1 MNLKDLKNSNVLLSI
16 FIDDLQNKE
25 ILEETLFS
33 VSKQS
38 YPVDL
43 LVLHSLEDGD
53 LETLKSMLENPKII
67 IRRNE
72 EGKLVEEESQSNSR
86 INYFLQKY
94 EPKTFANLFNNLF
107 NVALENDYEFCSMIE
122 KFDIIG
128 LRWFNT
134 VNDFQLENPEISMFF
149 PIIRN
154 TVNGVF
160 NNLMNEAP
168 WAEGLAEE
176 AGKLDLNLLNRF
188 NCMSPLGA
196 VFRLKA
202 IKEYSESRENVFY
215 PFKESIR
222 LSHYYEFLMR
232 MIYNDLKA
240 MCIPRIGYEYRV
252 KTANSFKDV
261 FCKIPDNLTVIPEE
275 NGGII
280 PHEAQFWM
288 ELAKKEY
295 FFDEDRNKVYS
306 KPSAPVNEQAAK

>member
-16 FIDDLQNKE
+16 FIDNLQNKE
-25 ILEETLFS
+25 VLEETLFS
-33 VSKQS
+33 ISKQT

-43 LVLHSLEDGD
+43 LVNHALDDSD
-53 LETLKSMLENPKII
+53 LETLKLMLDNPKII
-67 IRRNE
+67 IRKNE
-72 EGKLVEEESQSNSR
+72 DGKLVEEESKSNSK
-86 INYFLQKY
+86 INYFLQNF
-94 EPKTFANLFNNLF
+94 EPKTFSYLFNNTF
-107 NVALENDYEFCSMIE
+107 NIALNNDYEFCSIIE

-128 LRWFNT
+128 LHWFNT
-134 VNDFQLENPEISMFF
+134 INDFQLENPEISMFF

-160 NNLMNEAP
+160 SNLMNEAS

-176 AGKLDLNLLNRF
+176 AGKLDLNLLSRF

-196 VFRLKA
+196 VYRIKA
-202 IKEYSESRENVFY
+202 IKEYSENKENVY
-215 PFKESIR
+215 LPFKESIR

-252 KTANSFKDV
+252 KTIDNFKDS
-261 FCKIPDNLTVIPEE
+261 FCKIPDNLTMIPEE
-275 NGGII
+275 NGGVT
-280 PHEAQFWM
+280 PHEAQYWM

-295 FFDEDRNKVYS
+295 FFDEDRNKVYIN
-306 KPSAPVNEQAAK
+306 PSAPVNEQAAK